1 MSSFAS
7 IVEGRDT
14 WSAHSSIPRHRHERA
29 YAAII
34 LCGGYQE
41 SGSRG
46 RYRVGA
52 GHVLLHRTF
61 DAHIDRF
68 ESQGAQILNLLLD
81 EEPMF
86 GLGFVEDADGI
97 ARAAETDA
105 AAAARV
111 LRQQLTPVE
120 PRPADWPDL
129 LARDLLED
137 PQLRLDEWAEC
148 HELTPAT
155 VSRGFAKV
163 FDTSPAAFRAEA
175 RAQCAFALIAA
186 GGTSLAGV
194 AAAAGFADQAHMTRA
209 IRALTG
215 RPPGHWLRS
224 NWFKTLPARPSIS
237 EA

>member
-7 IVEGRDT
+7 IVEGRDA

-34 LCGGYQE
+34 LSGGYQE

-46 RYRVGA
+46 RYRVRS

-61 DAHIDRF
+61 DAHVDRF

-81 EEPMF
+81 VEPVF
-86 GLGFVEDADGI
+86 GLGFIADPDAI
-97 ARAAETDA
+97 ARAAEIDA
-105 AAAARV
+105 GAAARA
-111 LRQQLTPVE
+111 LREQLVPIE
-120 PRPADWPDL
+120 PRAADWPDL

-137 PQLRLDEWAEC
+137 PQLRLDEWAER
-148 HELTPAT
+148 HGLTPAT
-155 VSRGFAKV
+155 LSRGFTKV
-163 FDTSPAAFRAEA
+163 FQTSPAAFRAEA
-175 RAQCAFALIAA
+175 RAHRAFALIATGGSSLAAIAA
-186 GGTSLAGV
+186 GG
-194 AAAAGFADQAHMTRA
+194 GFADQAHMTRA

-224 NWFKTLPARPSIS
+224 NWFKTPPMGRSIS

>member
-1 MSSFAS
+1 MSRFAS

-34 LCGGYQE
+34 LSGGYQE

-46 RYRVGA
+46 RYRVGS
-52 GHVLLHRTF
+52 GHVLFHRTF
-61 DAHIDRF
+61 DAHLDRF
-68 ESQGAQILNLLLD
+68 ESQGAQCLNLLLD
-81 EEPMF
+81 EEPQF
-86 GLGFVEDADGI
+86 ALGLVSDPDAI

-105 AAAARV
+105 AAATRA
-111 LRQQLTPVE
+111 LREQLAPVA
-120 PRPADWPDL
+120 PRAADWPDL

-148 HELTPAT
+148 HGLTPAT
-155 VSRGFAKV
+155 VSRGFARV
-163 FDTSPAAFRAEA
+163 FETSPAAFRAEA
-175 RAQCAFALIAA
+175 RAQHAFALITA
-186 GGTSLAGV
+186 GSRSLAGI
-194 AAAAGFADQAHMTRA
+194 ATAAGFADQAHMTRA

-224 NWFKTLPARPSIS
+224 NWFKTRCTGHSIS